1 MRQHVRAEKEKS
13 FTTDYNTGEEE
24 IQMEPLENH
33 LVLDAEW
40 PEYDDDEEELDA
52 WYAKGDDEYDDWA
65 AMRSWQN

>member
-1 MRQHVRAEKEKS
+1 
-13 FTTDYNTGEEE
+13 
-24 IQMEPLENH
+24 MEPLENH
-33 LVLDAEW
+33 MVIDAEW